1 MPSKHSSAFAA
12 IVVLSS
18 AIAGCHASAAASA
31 SAGTPAA
38 PPTPPPPASTPAP
51 AATTPPA
58 ADPPPAPKAIKGDVK
73 GSQVN
78 IPGNIVYDTGKATIK
93 PESEPTLTALKQF
106 LVDNPQV
113 TKLRIE
119 GHTDSDGDDNENMK
133 LSGARSK
140 AVVAWLVAKGISQ
153 DRLLATGFGEE
164 KPLVPN
170 TTKENKEQNRRTEF
184 HIAQIDGKNFLG
196 RDPTGGGTVF

>member
-1 MPSKHSSAFAA
+1 MPGKTSTSFVAAVLVSA
-12 IVVLSS
+12 
-18 AIAGCHASAAASA
+18 AIAGCKASAAASA
-31 SAGTPAA
+31 GDPATPPSPPPPSSASAPPPVASAA
-38 PPTPPPPASTPAP
+38 PP
-51 AATTPPA
+51 AA
-58 ADPPPAPKAIKGDVK
+58 PPPAPKAIKGDVK
-73 GSQVN
+73 GSRIN
-78 IPGNIVYDTGKATIK
+78 IPGNIVYDTAKATIK
-93 PESEPTLTALKQF
+93 PESEPTLTQLNQF

-119 GHTDSDGDDNENMK
+119 GHTDSDGDDDVNMK
-133 LSGARSK
+133 LSGARAK
-140 AVVAWLVAKGISQ
+140 AVAAWLVAKGISA
-153 DRLLATGFGEE
+153 DRLLAVGFGEE